1 MKEMKEIR
9 VYGTKRR
16 MEDDTEYFEAEDDQ
30 ETKFETNQHE
40 EQGDFEELVR
50 GIELI
55 DDEIDT
61 TKAYQF
67 FRRLEETSRED
78 NIRVLESQ
86 GGLMAPS
93 SAELPSTRMARL
105 K

>member
-30 ETKFETNQHE
+30 ETKFETNYQE

-61 TKAYQF
+61 TKAY
-67 FRRLEETSRED
+67 
-78 NIRVLESQ
+78 
-86 GGLMAPS
+86 
-93 SAELPSTRMARL
+93 
-105 K
+105 